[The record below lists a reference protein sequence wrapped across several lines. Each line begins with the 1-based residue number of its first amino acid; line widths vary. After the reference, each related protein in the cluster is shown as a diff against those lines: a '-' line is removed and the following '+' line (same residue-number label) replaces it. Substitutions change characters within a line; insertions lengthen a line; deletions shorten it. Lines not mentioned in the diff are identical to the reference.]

1 MSQVQT
7 HEFRTELEQLLDI
20 IVHSLYSEREIF
32 LRELLSNA
40 SDAIDKLRFEAIRE
54 PSLLEDAGTDW
65 EIEIRVDRDAK
76 TLHVIDN
83 GIGMSHT
90 TIVDQLGTIAR
101 SGTREFLS
109 ALREAEASDRPELI
123 GQFGVGFYSAFM
135 VADRVT
141 VLTRH
146 AGESQGVKWES
157 EGKGSYTLEEIE
169 RPERG
174 TEVVLH
180 LRDDAQEFLEEH
192 VIRRI
197 VKKYSDFLEHP
208 VVMEVDVQK
217 PLEGGEEG
225 ETMTVREKQTLNSRQ
240 ALWLRD
246 PKEVDPAEHEEF
258 YRQISHDFEAPGR
271 TIHFKAEG
279 TLEYRALLY
288 LPKKKPL
295 DYYWGEPKA
304 GLQLYIQRVFIT
316 SDCEELL
323 PLYLR
328 FVKGVVDSS
337 DLPLNVSRETLQ
349 KNRVVEQIKKGL
361 VNKVLRTLE
370 EMKEK
375 ERENY
380 ESVFTEFGATLKE
393 GVANDPGNAQRIA
406 KLLLFDSTRTKD
418 DETVDLDTY
427 LERMPEGQ
435 DTIWYLIGER
445 RSLIERSPAL
455 EALREKDQEV
465 LLLTD
470 PVDEFLVAHLGEY
483 EGKKLKAADRGELPE
498 AESKDEEK
506 PEELEGLFTF
516 VKTALS
522 GVKDVRASHRLRES
536 AAVLVA
542 DEHGVSAHME
552 RLMKRMGR
560 GDELPPRERI
570 LELNPD
576 HEAVR
581 TMRALHEADPSD
593 PRVEDYA
600 HLLYEQAVIAEGST
614 VDDPSAMAARIN
626 RLIARS
632 RPGEEKSEEARAD

>member
-76 TLHVIDN
+76 TLHVVDN
-83 GIGMSHT
+83 GIGMSGT

-146 AGESQGVKWES
+146 AGEEHGVKWES
-157 EGKGSYTLEEIE
+157 EGKGSYTLEEID

-180 LRDDAQEFLEEH
+180 LRDDAHEFLEES

-208 VVMEVDVQK
+208 IVMEVDVQK
-217 PLEGGEEG
+217 PIEGGEEG

-246 PKEVDPAEHEEF
+246 PKEVDDAEHEEF

-288 LPKKKPL
+288 LPRKKPL

-316 SDCEELL
+316 GDCEELL

-361 VNKVLRTLE
+361 VNKVLKTLE

-375 ERENY
+375 EREHY
-380 ESVFTEFGATLKE
+380 ESFFTEFGATLKE

-406 KLLLFDSTRTKD
+406 KLLLFDSTRTGD
-418 DETVDLDTY
+418 GESVDLDTY

-455 EALREKDQEV
+455 EALREKGQEV

-483 EGKKLKAADRGELPE
+483 EGRKLQAADRGELDE
-498 AESKDEEK
+498 TESKDEEK
-506 PEELEGLFTF
+506 AEELEGLFTF

-522 GVKDVRASHRLRES
+522 GVKQVRASHRLRES

-600 HLLYEQAVIAEGST
+600 NLLYEQAVIAEGST

-632 RPGEEKSEEARAD
+632 GPGEEKSEEAGAN